1 MKRALLC
8 DRRSGGFGR
17 RRASDLGRR
26 PAQPRGARRCPRR
39 HSAGGGI
46 SAGARSGMSA
56 GGAIAAPRSGGNF
69 AVSPGGAPRSA
80 VSPGGA
86 PRSGGKAS
94 PRAAALAG
102 RTQLAGWR
110 QLATSPPPSL
120 PRTGHSLRVR
130 RAVLLRLRHAV
141 CVRGRRRLLA
151 DPAATGRIRPRLGLR
166 VASRSWTSKPA
177 GHLPGG
183 FFARPIDGAQQPL
196 IERKSAAGG
205 IPDTAAGRNRWTL

>member
-1 MKRALLC
+1 MKRALLSSAQRWLWPPPRSRS
-8 DRRSGGFGR
+8 RRGPR
-17 RRASDLGRR
+17 PQACEAVRHPAAASA
-26 PAQPRGARRCPRR
+26 PARV
-39 HSAGGGI
+39 
-46 SAGARSGMSA
+46 SGMSA

-69 AVSPGGAPRSA
+69 AVSPGGAPRTA
-80 VSPGGA
+80 VSPGAA
-86 PRSGGKAS
+86 PRSGGQSFA
-94 PRAAALAG
+94 AG

-166 VASRSWTSKPA
+166 LASTGIDKQTRRAS
-177 GHLPGG
+177 
-183 FFARPIDGAQQPL
+183 ARRVFCTPIDGSSASLDREERPSPEPSRTCGRPQPVD
-196 IERKSAAGG
+196 SS
-205 IPDTAAGRNRWTL
+205 D